1 MNKDTLSSFSTTAQS
16 IVVGSLYE
24 HYKGHRYKIIG
35 VARHSETLEEL
46 VVYQALYGEGGIWVR
61 PLAMFLENIVIN
73 GKSKPRFKL
82 VQ

>member
-1 MNKDTLSSFSTTAQS
+1 MSQEVLPCFSAAAKS
-16 IVVGSLYE
+16 IVAGSLYE
-24 HYKGHRYKIIG
+24 HYKGLHYKIIG

-73 GKSKPRFKL
+73 EQSKPRFKL